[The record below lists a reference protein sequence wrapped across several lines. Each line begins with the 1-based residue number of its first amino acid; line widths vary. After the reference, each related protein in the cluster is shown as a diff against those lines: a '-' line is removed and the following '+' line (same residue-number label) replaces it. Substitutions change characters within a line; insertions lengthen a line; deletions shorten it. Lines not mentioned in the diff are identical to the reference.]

1 MAQSR
6 IIGVLGM
13 ARSGTSLTSMILN
26 RLGVCFGPE
35 EHLLKANVHNP
46 KGYWEHQIFLEIDTE
61 ILSRFG
67 GNWIDPPAFPPD
79 WENTHEL
86 EDLKERARTA
96 IEREFTAMEMWGW
109 KQATASLTLP
119 FWQQLLPTM
128 QYVICFRNPLDVAH
142 SMQRFVGCSLEQGLY
157 LWLIYTKLA
166 LKHTSGQQRLFV
178 FHEDWLND
186 WQEQL
191 QRLSV
196 FLGRSEAEQDDVTSK
211 VHDLIDKDLWHN
223 RTSAKA
229 ISMTYQLY
237 ESLSQKECDHN
248 NIEQMFQESLEF
260 IGPEARTKEAWKK
273 QVEHKVWGKQ
283 LRLAMQELTHL
294 IPQNETF
301 ILVDDN
307 TWAQSFVDRYA
318 IPFLERDGQYWGSPP
333 DSNTAIR
340 EFERLHRAGA
350 KFMVFAWPAFW
361 WLDYYRELNHH
372 LRSAFR
378 CVLQNERLIVF
389 DLQS

>member
-1 MAQSR
+1 
-6 IIGVLGM
+6 M

-26 RLGVCFGPE
+26 RLGVCFGTE
-35 EHLLKANVHNP
+35 EHLIKANVCNP
-46 KGYWEHQIFLEIDTE
+46 KCYWEHQIFDEINTE
-61 ILSRFG
+61 ILSRFD
-67 GNWIDPPAFPPD
+67 GNMGDPPAFPPD

-96 IEREFTAMEMWGW
+96 IETEFTAVEMWGW
-109 KQATASLTLP
+109 KHPAASLTLP

-128 QYVICFRNPLDVAH
+128 HYVICFRNPLNVAD
-142 SMQRFVGCSLEQGLY
+142 SMHHFIGCSLEKGLY

-166 LKHTSGQQRLFV
+166 LKHTSGQQRVFV
-178 FHEDWLND
+178 FHEGWFND

-196 FLGRSEAEQDDVTSK
+196 FLGRSELAEQDDVRST
-211 VHDLIDKDLWHN
+211 VQDLIDKDLWHN

-229 ISMTYQLY
+229 ISMTYHLY
-237 ESLSQKECDHN
+237 ESLSQKKLYEHN

-260 IGPEARTKEAWKK
+260 IGPEARRKEAWNK
-273 QVEHKVWGKQ
+273 QMEHKVWIKQ

-301 ILVDDN
+301 ILVDEGK
-307 TWAQSFVDRYA
+307 WAQSFVDRYT
-318 IPFLERDGQYWGSPP
+318 IPFLERDGQYWGCPP
-333 DSNTAIR
+333 DSITAIR

-350 KFMVFAWPAFW
+350 KFMVFGWPAFW
-361 WLDYYRELNHH
+361 WLDYYRELNHY
-372 LRSAFR
+372 LRSAFH
-378 CVLQNERLIVF
+378 CVLQNERLIIF
-389 DLQS
+389 ELRL